1 MSEMPA
7 MSGATAAPIAPMH
20 TTLAQLFAL
29 AGQLAPPL
37 APGHADPAGNEGR
50 TAGESGAMTAV
61 PTPAMAHA
69 QIAAWQLHGDAPV
82 NGIATDS
89 RNVQAGD
96 LFIAL
101 RGENFD
107 AHDFL
112 DQVQTTASA
121 LILSRVPENCRLPYI
136 LVPDTR
142 LALGQLG
149 RAWRAQFD
157 SNSLPLIGVTGSN
170 GKTTVK
176 EMIAAILATQF
187 GTEQRLA
194 TRGNLNNDIGVPLTL
209 LTMRATQ
216 RAGVVELGM
225 NHPGEIAYLASL
237 AAPQVALINN
247 AQREHLEFMQDVAT
261 VAKENGSVLASLG
274 AAGTAVFP
282 ADEEHTALWRSL
294 ARASGC
300 KVLTFGLGAGPDGN
314 TADVSCDYRVTEFGN
329 QLRVALRNGS
339 SVRMFPLKLAVAGV
353 HNVRNALAAIACTVA
368 LGIDILVIA
377 RALEAF
383 EPVGG
388 RLQRKIA
395 FNGAI
400 LIDDT
405 YNANP
410 DSVRAAIAVL
420 AQSASP
426 RILVLGDMGEVGTQ
440 GPEFHQEVGQ
450 FALQQGIDQVF
461 CLGALTTHTQA
472 AFGPG
477 AQHFAQLADL
487 LQALTNSL
495 SQQSTVATVLVKGSR
510 FMKMERVVQ
519 HLVQTGGSPAMAS
532 QLQGIH

>member
-1 MSEMPA
+1 MSDLPI
-7 MSGATAAPIAPMH
+7 MSGAAAAPGAPMN

-29 AGQLAPPL
+29 FGRLPAP
-37 APGHADPAGNEGR
+37 
-50 TAGESGAMTAV
+50 T
-61 PTPAMAHA
+61 
-69 QIAAWQLHGDAPV
+69 AAWQLHGDAPV

-89 RNVQAGD
+89 RNVQPGD

-101 RGENFD
+101 RGEHFD

-112 DQVQTTASA
+112 DQVQGTASA

-157 SNSLPLIGVTGSN
+157 GSSLPLIGVTGSN

-187 GTEQRLA
+187 GAEQRLA

-209 LTMRATQ
+209 LTMRPFQ

-237 AAPQVALINN
+237 TAPQVALINN

-261 VAKENGSVLASLG
+261 VAQENGSVIASLD
-274 AAGTAVFP
+274 ATGTAVFP

-294 ARASGC
+294 ARATGC
-300 KVLTFGLGAGPDGN
+300 KVLTFGIGAATVGAATVGAATVGAASAGPEGDGDA
-314 TADVSCDYRVTEFGN
+314 ADVSCDYRATEFGN
-329 QLRVALRNGS
+329 QLRVSVKTGP
-339 SVRMFPLKLAVAGV
+339 SVRMFPLKLAVPGV

-388 RLQRKIA
+388 RLQRKTA

-461 CLGALTTHTQA
+461 CLGALTIHTQA

-495 SQQSTVATVLVKGSR
+495 SPRSTVATVLVKGSR
-510 FMKMERVVQ
+510 FMKMERIVQ
-519 HLVQTGGSPAMAS
+519 HLVQTGSNTAMAS